1 MQVSVKGSADKP
13 ETWYDEFCSRCPDAA
28 LKDKLRKMCGVGSLR
43 TELQQV
49 QLNHM
54 LLNHP
59 AITANISRL
68 LLQVTAKMDVGPVP
82 CQHLLG
88 VLLCPLMPHGA
99 TADIAGRWLGSFHEH
114 QCVTSLGACDLA
126 WGVPG
131 HSACLLPN
139 HLASPTVLV
148 GIHRWRLCDRPA
160 QLSSFKR
167 CKQ

>member
-1 MQVSVKGSADKP
+1 MCCCCCCCSYQSQSVLPVICQQGMGEVRSCMQVSVKGSADKP

-82 CQHLLG
+82 CQHL
-88 VLLCPLMPHGA
+88 CPAVSAHGA
-99 TADIAGRWLGSFHEH
+99 MPDTAGMM
-114 QCVTSLGACDLA
+114 Q
-126 WGVPG
+126 
-131 HSACLLPN
+131 
-139 HLASPTVLV
+139 
-148 GIHRWRLCDRPA
+148 
-160 QLSSFKR
+160 
-167 CKQ
+167 